1 MIRAILI
8 HGNGGGK
15 PTDNWIPYLKQ
26 ELLSRGIEAIAPQFP
41 DADLARASYWLPFL
55 ENVCKC
61 DKETIIIGHSSGAI
75 AAMRFAEKYP
85 LLGSVLIG
93 AYYTH
98 LDNEKEK
105 LSGYFDTPFDWKAI
119 KKHQQWVI
127 QFASTDDPWIP
138 IEEARWIRDHLGAEY
153 YEFTDQGHFGG
164 DYDKK
169 TFPEALEAILRKT
182 EKMAPRS
189 IS

>member
-1 MIRAILI
+1 
-8 HGNGGGK
+8 
-15 PTDNWIPYLKQ
+15 
-26 ELLSRGIEAIAPQFP
+26 
-41 DADLARASYWLPFL
+41 
-55 ENVCKC
+55 
-61 DKETIIIGHSSGAI
+61 
-75 AAMRFAEKYP
+75 
-85 LLGSVLIG
+85 
-93 AYYTH
+93 
-98 LDNEKEK
+98 
-105 LSGYFDTPFDWKAI
+105 
-119 KKHQQWVI
+119 VI